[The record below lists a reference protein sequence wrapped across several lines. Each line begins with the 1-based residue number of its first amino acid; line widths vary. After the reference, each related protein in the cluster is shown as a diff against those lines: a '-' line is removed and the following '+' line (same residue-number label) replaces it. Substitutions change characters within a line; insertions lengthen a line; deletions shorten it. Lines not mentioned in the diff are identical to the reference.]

1 MNRNS
6 WRSILRFWIR
16 DKRALIGIIIL
27 LFAVFFAIFAPQLAP
42 YDPMSQKFVSLE
54 APSNKHWLG
63 TDDIGRDLLSRII
76 FGARISLF
84 VGVVTVAISLVVG
97 VTVGLLAGYYG
108 GWIDMILMRYIDL
121 QWAFPNIIIAVGLV
135 ALFGTGLWNVIAAIT
150 LAYLDDFARITRGQ
164 VLVLREE
171 DFTAAAKAQ
180 GASDARILYRHLL
193 PNLVAPIIVQASI
206 SVAAAILAEAALSF
220 LGLGVS
226 LSTPSW
232 GLILNGARGYF
243 SLAWWLGIF
252 PGLAIMLVVLAINF
266 VGDGLRDFLDVKDV
280 SRV

>member
-1 MNRNS
+1 MNRDS
-6 WRSILRFWIR
+6 WQSILRFWIR
-16 DKRALIGIIIL
+16 DKRALIGIIL
-27 LFAVFFAIFAPQLAP
+27 LLLAVFFAIFAPQLAP
-42 YDPMSQKFVSLE
+42 YDPMSQDFIPLE
-54 APSNKHWLG
+54 PPSSEHWLG

-76 FGARISLF
+76 FGSRISLF
-84 VGVVTVAISLVVG
+84 VGVVTVVISLVVG
-97 VTVGLLAGYYG
+97 VTMGLLAGYYG

-135 ALFGTGLWNVIAAIT
+135 ALFGAGLWNVIAAIT

-164 VLVLREE
+164 VLALREE

-206 SVAAAILAEAALSF
+206 SVASAILAEAALSF

-226 LSTPSW
+226 PSTPSW

-266 VGDGLRDFLDVKDV
+266 VGDGLRDFFDVKDV
-280 SRV
+280 SRA